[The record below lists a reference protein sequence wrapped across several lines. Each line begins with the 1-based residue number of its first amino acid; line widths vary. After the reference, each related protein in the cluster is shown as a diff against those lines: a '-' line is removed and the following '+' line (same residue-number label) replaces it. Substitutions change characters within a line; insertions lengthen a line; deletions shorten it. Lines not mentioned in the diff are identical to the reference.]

1 MFKRLILAVILS
13 LFISVPAIATDAVKI
28 NGLNIQGDLLY
39 LFSEGEFAVGAGTT
53 IATFYDIAEL
63 RGVFVSPLEEGTS
76 DKAGVGIGINIVKVI
91 SKIGGVWLV
100 TPLNPSIGVT
110 ALTNLSGTAHISPAA
125 YFSAVNIQF

>member
-1 MFKRLILAVILS
+1 MFKKLIIAIILS
-13 LFISVPAIATDAVKI
+13 LFISVSAMAADVVKI
-28 NGLNIQGDLLY
+28 YGLNLQGDLLY

-63 RGVFVSPLEEGTS
+63 RGVFVSPLEEGTP
-76 DKAGVGIGINIVKVI
+76 DKAGAGIGINIVKVI

-100 TPLNPSIGVT
+100 STLNPSVGVT
-110 ALTNLSGTAHISPAA
+110 ALTNLSGTAHIEPAA